1 MNLGKQGDEEQLGE
15 GKEYDQNMLY
25 IKKKQDLNISR
36 MCHL

>member
-25 IKKKQDLNISR
+25 IYKKNKI
-36 MCHL
+36 